1 MQKTVRTGLVRTNEN
16 CVGCNKCIRS
26 CSCAGASVAGHTE
39 DGRNIIHVDGSRCI
53 SCGACMDVCVHEA
66 REYVDDTDEFFEDLA
81 KGEKISLLIA
91 PAFFAGYPKEAGSI
105 LGGLRA
111 LGVNRMV
118 SVGFGA
124 DITTWGYINYIQKY
138 HFTGGISQPC
148 PAVVSYIERYIPEL
162 IPRLIPIQSP
172 MLCAAIYARNEM
184 KIADKFAFISPC
196 IAKKSEMNS
205 KRGEGLISYN
215 VTFEKLLKYV
225 REHNIS
231 GPSVEDEIEYGMGS
245 IYPMTGGLK
254 ENIYWFMGEDAFVRQ
269 IEGEKNVYKFLEHNK
284 EEIRTGAQDYLMIEA
299 LNCAQGCIYGTAVEK
314 QKSREENIYA
324 ELLHIRRAVKQDRD
338 LSPAQRLDKL
348 NQQFAHLKL
357 EDYMCT
363 YTDGSGTVK
372 RKEPTEQELE
382 EIYQAMNKETA
393 ESRQINCAS
402 CGYET
407 CREMAVAIYNGYN
420 YKDNCIYYV
429 REEAEREK
437 DKRRKAEIY
446 KELAMRDVQTGL
458 FNRNAYY
465 AWLNRTE
472 DYEGKAIIIFDLNE
486 LKRCNDTLGHEMGDK
501 YINSAAQLISR
512 VFAEH
517 GTTYRIGGDEFC
529 TVLEHS
535 DGRYIDKKL
544 KELTGLEKEFN
555 DRNEKIHMQIA
566 RGYAFYRDDLDADFS
581 ETQKRADANM
591 YRNKL
596 ILKKKNIFDQNQNK
610 KF

>member
-205 KRGEGLISYN
+205 KR
-215 VTFEKLLKYV
+215 
-225 REHNIS
+225 
-231 GPSVEDEIEYGMGS
+231 
-245 IYPMTGGLK
+245 
-254 ENIYWFMGEDAFVRQ
+254 
-269 IEGEKNVYKFLEHNK
+269 
-284 EEIRTGAQDYLMIEA
+284 
-299 LNCAQGCIYGTAVEK
+299 
-314 QKSREENIYA
+314 
-324 ELLHIRRAVKQDRD
+324 
-338 LSPAQRLDKL
+338 
-348 NQQFAHLKL
+348 
-357 EDYMCT
+357 
-363 YTDGSGTVK
+363 
-372 RKEPTEQELE
+372 
-382 EIYQAMNKETA
+382 
-393 ESRQINCAS
+393 
-402 CGYET
+402 
-407 CREMAVAIYNGYN
+407 
-420 YKDNCIYYV
+420 
-429 REEAEREK
+429 ER
-437 DKRRKAEIY
+437 
-446 KELAMRDVQTGL
+446 GL
-458 FNRNAYY
+458 F
-465 AWLNRTE
+465 
-472 DYEGKAIIIFDLNE
+472 
-486 LKRCNDTLGHEMGDK
+486 
-501 YINSAAQLISR
+501 
-512 VFAEH
+512 
-517 GTTYRIGGDEFC
+517 RI
-529 TVLEHS
+529 
-535 DGRYIDKKL
+535 
-544 KELTGLEKEFN
+544 
-555 DRNEKIHMQIA
+555 M
-566 RGYAFYRDDLDADFS
+566 
-581 ETQKRADANM
+581 
-591 YRNKL
+591 
-596 ILKKKNIFDQNQNK
+596 
-610 KF
+610 